1 MSLCCFKVRN
11 LLQLSGFADA
21 WLFTEYVNVNNVIP
35 VLKRRLQD
43 MYISELRFGVEI
55 GSSLTLYREI
65 KCTFDREDY
74 LQVLENRKFKN
85 AVAKL
90 RLSSHKLFVETGR
103 HRQIPR
109 QDRKCILCNID
120 DVEDEYHVILICPF
134 YNNIRNTHIPR
145 YVRTRPSMFKFVQLL
160 NETSKQVL
168 VK

>member
-1 MSLCCFKVRN
+1 
-11 LLQLSGFADA
+11 
-21 WLFTEYVNVNNVIP
+21 
-35 VLKRRLQD
+35 
-43 MYISELRFGVEI
+43 MYISGWRFGVEI
-55 GSSLTLYREI
+55 CSSLTCYREI
-65 KCTFDREDY
+65 KCTFDRADY
-74 LQVLENRKFKN
+74 LQVLENRKN
-85 AVAKL
+85 RNVIAKL

-145 YVRTRPSMFKFVQLL
+145 YFRTRPSMFNFVQLL

-168 VK
+168 VKSSSFCLKAFKLRGTP

>member
-1 MSLCCFKVRN
+1 
-11 LLQLSGFADA
+11 
-21 WLFTEYVNVNNVIP
+21 
-35 VLKRRLQD
+35 
-43 MYISELRFGVEI
+43 MYISEWRFGVEI
-55 GSSLTLYREI
+55 CSSLTFCREI
-65 KCTFDREDY
+65 KCTFDREDD
-74 LQVLENRKFKN
+74 LQVLKNKKFRN
-85 AVAKL
+85 VIAKL

-145 YVRTRPSMFKFVQLL
+145 YFRTRPSMFKFVQLL

-168 VK
+168 VKLSPYCLKA